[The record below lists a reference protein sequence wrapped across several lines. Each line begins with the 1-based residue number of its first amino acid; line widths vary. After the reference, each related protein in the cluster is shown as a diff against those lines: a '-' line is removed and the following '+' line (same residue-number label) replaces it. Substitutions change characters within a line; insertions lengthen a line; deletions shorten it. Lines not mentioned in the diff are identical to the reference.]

1 MAKHRLILTTI
12 EVIKSTAIT
21 IMMNYELTITIIII
35 ITTITITIII
45 VIIIHLY
52 IVGVIVTIGLT
63 KLPALL
69 WSRSELHSFS
79 LHFFSDQKHRTKDK
93 KVI

>member
-1 MAKHRLILTTI
+1 MAKHRLILTKI

-21 IMMNYELTITIIII
+21 IMMNYELTITLIII
-35 ITTITITIII
+35 ITITIII
-45 VIIIHLY
+45 VIIIIHLY